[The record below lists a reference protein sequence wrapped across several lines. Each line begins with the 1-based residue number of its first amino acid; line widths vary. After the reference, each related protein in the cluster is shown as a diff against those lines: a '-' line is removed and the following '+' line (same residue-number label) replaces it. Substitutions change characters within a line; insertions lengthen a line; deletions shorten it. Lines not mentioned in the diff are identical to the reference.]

1 MLKSTIQ
8 GPETSNCKPGSR
20 SSASGFKY
28 YLHDSADAFRIQ
40 LLGDLTDPQVG
51 ELNGCWNTAKTTL
64 GSRKLILDLTG
75 LKSVSDS
82 GREWLERMVADGAI
96 RYPDNSSKPSSLVG
110 SSTLEKKAREPG
122 VLARVVSFFRGSR
135 AVPASSTT
143 QAP

>member
-1 MLKSTIQ
+1 MPGT
-8 GPETSNCKPGSR
+8 PNCKPGNR

-40 LLGDLTDPQVG
+40 LLGDLTDLQVS

-64 GSRKLILDLTG
+64 GSRQLVLDVTG

-82 GREWLERMVADGAI
+82 GREWLERMVADGAV
-96 RYPDNSSKPSSLVG
+96 RYPDNSSKPSSLAG
-110 SSTLEKKAREPG
+110 SSTLEKKAEPG
-122 VLARVVSFFRGSR
+122 VLTRVVSFFRGSR
-135 AVPASSTT
+135 TVPASSTT